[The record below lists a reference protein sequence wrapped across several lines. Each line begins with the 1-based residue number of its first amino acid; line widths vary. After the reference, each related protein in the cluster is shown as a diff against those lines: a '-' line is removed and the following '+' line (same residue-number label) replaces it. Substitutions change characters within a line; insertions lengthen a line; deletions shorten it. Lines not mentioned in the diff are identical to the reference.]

1 MKEDFNIVIKYIKS
15 FKSRSIA
22 IMLSII
28 LGTSLIVG
36 VGTLSR
42 SAQQADVNRTKREMG
57 TYHVYYKDIDK
68 NQLKIVKEGKDI
80 KNIGITSYYASTDV
94 NEKLPIN
101 ILYADNNYLNDESA
115 IIEGRLP
122 KGKNE
127 VVLEAWILNSMGL
140 KPEVGQELTFKLY
153 NQDKTE
159 IFKVVGILKDRYK
172 DKVVGRCEMFL
183 HLDENKVSQFT
194 ANVEFDEGS
203 PISSDIESIANTAN
217 IDLKEQVG
225 VNKSLVQAVEDNGG
239 IDMASKSTAIAMSIF
254 AGLVIYSI
262 YSISVYQRIRDYGM
276 LRAVGATNFRVFRL
290 MVYELLII
298 AIVSL
303 PIGMLLGM
311 GGAQLFNKFGGNITV
326 EGKLESTPFV
336 IPTEVILL
344 SVSCTLVVILI
355 ISIFTYFKIKRIS
368 PIEAIKGNFGAE
380 SKVKKSNFIIA
391 KISNHISSTK
401 AISMKNIFRN
411 KKAFI
416 LIMLSMSI
424 GGVLVIR
431 NNYSYTISD
440 TMYEQQAKGMY
451 LNGDFIMQVN
461 SANDERV
468 GLSDEDIK
476 EIRNTEGINEVKTA
490 RILQSRLVL
499 PKKDLLE
506 KDFNKQLDSEVYVRD
521 VLNGS
526 LIDDK
531 KNDAYLM
538 KQKLKGYND
547 EMLKSLKDYLVSG
560 KIDIEKMKKENLA
573 VVYMPY
579 IYDDNGMKSKVL
591 GGNTGTPLA
600 NIKVGDTVTVKYPKG
615 KIEDTQKYWQGKD
628 NYDYEDHTFRVGAI
642 VNYPYAD
649 DNMYTGDD
657 GIDVIVSDQ
666 YLNRIMG
673 NSNYDVVYANMD
685 NNANHNMINEKLG
698 EIGSK
703 VPGTITTDM
712 TEDKAMNE
720 RSLKQKKLL
729 DFGVVAIMFAISV
742 FNIINN
748 VSYNLTSRTSEFGM
762 LRAIGI
768 SDKDFRKMITSEGL
782 FYGVISSA
790 IVVVASL
797 LMQIRM
803 YKTFGFETYGM
814 EFEVNY
820 MIYILIVLVNIAVGL
835 LATYLPAR
843 KIKESSIVEAIN
855 IIE

>member
-42 SAQQADVNRTKREMG
+42 SEQQADVNRTKREMG

-101 ILYADNNYLNDESA
+101 ILYADNNYLDDESA

-122 KGKNE
+122 KGENE

-153 NQDKTE
+153 NKDKAET
-159 IFKVVGILKDRYK
+159 FKVVGILKDRYK
-172 DKVVGRCEMFL
+172 DKSVGRCEMFL
-183 HLDENKVSQFT
+183 HLDENKVNNFT

-203 PISSDIESIANTAN
+203 DITGEIQAIAKNGK
-217 IDLKEQVG
+217 IDLEKQVG
-225 VNKSLVQAVEDNGG
+225 VNTSLVESVQANGVL
-239 IDMASKSTAIAMSIF
+239 DATSRNTAIAMSAF

-262 YSISVYQRIRDYGM
+262 YSISVYQRIREYGM
-276 LRAVGATNFRVFRL
+276 LRAVGATNFRIFKL
-290 MVYELLII
+290 MIYELLMI
-298 AIVSL
+298 ALVSM
-303 PIGMLLGM
+303 PIGILLGM
-311 GGAQLFNKFGGNITV
+311 GGAQAFNKLGGNIAV
-326 EGKLESTPFV
+326 EGKLESTAFV

-344 SVSCTLVVILI
+344 SIGCTLVVTLI
-355 ISIFTYFKIKRIS
+355 ISIFTYLKIRKIS
-368 PIEAIKGNFGAE
+368 PIESIKRNFGSG
-380 SKVKKSNFIIA
+380 SKVKKSNFIIS
-391 KISNHISSTK
+391 KISNNISATK

-424 GGVLVIR
+424 GGVLVIK

-440 TMYEQQAKGMY
+440 TMYEQQTKGMY

-461 SANDERV
+461 ASSDEKV
-468 GLSDEDIK
+468 GLSNQDINK
-476 EIRNTEGINEVKTA
+476 IKNIEGIEEVKTA
-490 RILQSRLVL
+490 RVLQSRLVL

-506 KDFNKQLDSEVYVRD
+506 KDFIKELDNEIYVKD

-531 KNDAYLM
+531 INDTYLM

-547 EMLKSLKDYLVSG
+547 EMLKSLDDYLVSG
-560 KIDIEKMKKENLA
+560 KIDIDKMKKENLV

-591 GGNTGTPLA
+591 GANTGSPLA
-600 NIKVGDTVTVKYPKG
+600 NINVGDTVTIKYPKG
-615 KIEDTQKYWQGKD
+615 KIKDVQAYWQGKD
-628 NYDYEDHTFRVGAI
+628 NYEYENYTFRVGAI

-649 DNMYTGDD
+649 DNMYTADD
-657 GIDVIVSDQ
+657 GIDVIASDK
-666 YLNRIMG
+666 YLDELLG
-673 NSNYDVVYANMD
+673 NSNYDVVYANM
-685 NNANHNMINEKLG
+685 NENANHKAINEKLG
-698 EIGSK
+698 EIGST

-712 TEDKAMNE
+712 TEDKAINE
-720 RSLKQKKLL
+720 QNLKQKKLL
-729 DFGVVAIMFAISV
+729 DFGVVAVMFAISV

-768 SDKDFRKMITSEGL
+768 TDRDLRKMITYEGL
-782 FYGVISSA
+782 FYGAISSV
-790 IVVVASL
+790 IVVVVSL
-797 LMQIRM
+797 LIQIRM

-814 EFEVNY
+814 DFEINY
-820 MIYILIVLVNIAVGL
+820 MLYILIVLANIIVGL

-843 KIKESSIVEAIN
+843 RIKESSIVEAIN

>member
-101 ILYADNNYLNDESA
+101 ILYADNNYLDDESA

-122 KGKNE
+122 KGENE

-153 NQDKTE
+153 NKDKAET
-159 IFKVVGILKDRYK
+159 FKVVGILKDRYK
-172 DKVVGRCEMFL
+172 DKSVGRCEMFL
-183 HLDENKVSQFT
+183 HLDDSKVNNFT

-203 PISSDIESIANTAN
+203 DITGEIQAIAKNGK
-217 IDLKEQVG
+217 IDLEKQVG
-225 VNKSLVQAVEDNGG
+225 VNTSLVESVQANGVL
-239 IDMASKSTAIAMSIF
+239 DATSRNTAIAMSIF

-262 YSISVYQRIRDYGM
+262 YSISVYQRIREYGM
-276 LRAVGATNFRVFRL
+276 LRAVGATNFRIFKL
-290 MVYELLII
+290 MIYELLM
-298 AIVSL
+298 IVLVSM
-303 PIGMLLGM
+303 PIGILLGM
-311 GGAQLFNKFGGNITV
+311 GGAQAFNKLGGNIAV
-326 EGKLESTPFV
+326 EGKLESTAFV

-344 SVSCTLVVILI
+344 SIGCTLVVTLI
-355 ISIFTYFKIKRIS
+355 ISIFTYLKIRKIS
-368 PIEAIKGNFGAE
+368 PIESIKRNFGSG
-380 SKVKKSNFIIA
+380 SKVKKSNFIISR
-391 KISNHISSTK
+391 ISNNIAATK

-424 GGVLVIR
+424 GGVLVIK

-440 TMYEQQAKGMY
+440 TMYEQQTKGMY

-461 SANDERV
+461 ASSDEKV
-468 GLSDEDIK
+468 GLSNQDINK
-476 EIRNTEGINEVKTA
+476 IKNIDGIEEVKTA
-490 RILQSRLVL
+490 RVLQSRLVL
-499 PKKDLLE
+499 SKKDLLE
-506 KDFNKQLDSEVYVRD
+506 KDFIKELDNEIYVKD

-531 KNDAYLM
+531 INDTYLM

-547 EMLKSLKDYLVSG
+547 EMLKSLDDYLVSG
-560 KIDIEKMKKENLA
+560 KIDIDKMKKENLV

-591 GGNTGTPLA
+591 GTNAGSPLA
-600 NIKVGDTVTVKYPKG
+600 NINVGDTVTIKYPKG
-615 KIEDTQKYWQGKD
+615 KIKDVQAYWQGKD
-628 NYDYEDHTFRVGAI
+628 NYEYENYTFRVGAI

-649 DNMYTGDD
+649 DNMYTADD
-657 GIDVIVSDQ
+657 GIDVIASDK
-666 YLNRIMG
+666 YLDELLG
-673 NSNYDVVYANMD
+673 NNNYDVVYANM
-685 NNANHNMINEKLG
+685 NENANHKAINEKLG
-698 EIGSK
+698 EIGST

-712 TEDKAMNE
+712 TEDKAINE
-720 RSLKQKKLL
+720 QNLKQKKLL
-729 DFGVVAIMFAISV
+729 DFGVVVVMFAISV

-768 SDKDFRKMITSEGL
+768 TDRDLRKMITYEGL
-782 FYGVISSA
+782 FYGTISSV
-790 IVVVASL
+790 IVVVVSL
-797 LMQIRM
+797 LIQIRM

-814 EFEVNY
+814 DFEINY
-820 MIYILIVLVNIAVGL
+820 MLYILIVLSNIIVGL

>member
-1 MKEDFNIVIKYIKS
+1 MREDFNIVIKYIKS

-28 LGTSLIVG
+28 LGTALIVG
-36 VGTLSR
+36 VGTLSK
-42 SAQQADVNRTKREMG
+42 SAQQADINRTKRELG

-68 NQLKIVKEGKDI
+68 NQLEIVKKGKDI
-80 KNIGITSYYASTDV
+80 ENIGITSYYASTDV
-94 NEKLPIN
+94 SEKLPIN
-101 ILYADNNYLNDESA
+101 ILYADNNYLNDESE
-115 IIEGRLP
+115 IVKGRLP
-122 KGKNE
+122 KDKNE

-140 KPEVGQELTFKLY
+140 KPEVGQALTFKLY
-153 NQDKTE
+153 NKEKTE
-159 IFKVVGILKDRYK
+159 TFQVVGILKDRYK
-172 DKVVGRCEMFL
+172 DKSVGRCEMFL
-183 HLDENKVSQFT
+183 HLNENNVSQFT
-194 ANVEFDEGS
+194 ANVEFNEGS
-203 PISSDIESIANTAN
+203 PISNDIEAIANEAN
-217 IDLKEQVG
+217 IDLKNQVG
-225 VNKSLVQAVEDNGG
+225 VNKSLVQTVEDNGG

-276 LRAVGATNFRVFRL
+276 LRAVGATNLRIFRC
-290 MVYELLII
+290 MIYELLII
-298 AIVSL
+298 ALVSL
-303 PIGMLLGM
+303 PIGILFGM
-311 GGAQLFNKFGGNITV
+311 GGAQLFNKLGGNINF
-326 EGKLESTPFV
+326 EGKLESTPF
-336 IPTEVILL
+336 IMPTEVILL
-344 SVSCTLVVILI
+344 SIGCTFVVILI

-368 PIEAIKGNFGAE
+368 PIEAIKGNYGSN
-380 SKVKKSNFIIA
+380 SKIKKSNFIIS
-391 KISNHISSTK
+391 KISNCISQTK
-401 AISMKNIFRN
+401 SISMKNIFRN

-424 GGVLVIR
+424 GGVLVIK
-431 NNYSYTISD
+431 NNYAYTISD
-440 TMYEQQAKGMY
+440 AMYKQQRKGTY
-451 LNGDFIMQVN
+451 LNGDFIMQVT
-461 SANDERV
+461 SANDESV

-476 EIRNTEGINEVKTA
+476 EIKNIDGINEVKVA

-506 KDFNKQLDSEVYVRD
+506 KDFNKQLDSEIYVRD

-531 KNDAYLM
+531 SSDTYLM

-547 EMLKSLKDYLVSG
+547 EMIKSLEDYLVSG

-579 IYDDNGMKSKVL
+579 IYDDNGTKGKVL
-591 GGNTGTPLA
+591 GGNTGSPLA

-628 NYDYEDHTFRVGAI
+628 NCQYEDYTFRVGAI

-649 DNMYTGDD
+649 DNLYSGDD
-657 GIDVIVSDQ
+657 GIDIIVSNQ
-666 YLNRIMG
+666 YLNKIIG
-673 NSNYDVVYANMD
+673 NNNYDVIYANME
-685 NNANHNMINEKLG
+685 NVANHNIINKKLG

-703 VPGTITTDM
+703 VPGTVTTDM
-712 TEDKAMNE
+712 TEDKKMDE
-720 RSLKQKKLL
+720 QILKQKKLL
-729 DFGVVAIMFAISV
+729 DFGVVAVMFAISV

-768 SDKDFRKMITSEGL
+768 SEKDFRKMITYEGL

-790 IVVVASL
+790 IVVVTSL

-803 YKTFGFETYGM
+803 YKTFGFEAYGM
-814 EFEVNY
+814 DFVINY
-820 MIYILIVLVNIAVGL
+820 KLYVVVVLANIIVGL

>member
-101 ILYADNNYLNDESA
+101 ILYADNNYLDDESA

-122 KGKNE
+122 KGENE

-153 NQDKTE
+153 NKDKAET
-159 IFKVVGILKDRYK
+159 FKVVGILKDRYK
-172 DKVVGRCEMFL
+172 DKSVGRCEMFL
-183 HLDENKVSQFT
+183 HLDDSKVNNFT

-203 PISSDIESIANTAN
+203 DITGEIQAIAKNGK
-217 IDLKEQVG
+217 IDLEKQVG
-225 VNKSLVQAVEDNGG
+225 VNTSLVESVQANGVL
-239 IDMASKSTAIAMSIF
+239 DATSRNTAIAMSIF

-262 YSISVYQRIRDYGM
+262 YSISVYQRIREYGM
-276 LRAVGATNFRVFRL
+276 LRAVGATNFRIFKL
-290 MVYELLII
+290 MIYELLM
-298 AIVSL
+298 IVLVSM
-303 PIGMLLGM
+303 PIGILLGM
-311 GGAQLFNKFGGNITV
+311 GGAQAFNKLGGNIAV
-326 EGKLESTPFV
+326 EGKLESTAFV

-344 SVSCTLVVILI
+344 SIGCTLVVTLI
-355 ISIFTYFKIKRIS
+355 ISIFTYLKIRKIS
-368 PIEAIKGNFGAE
+368 PIESIKRNFGSG
-380 SKVKKSNFIIA
+380 SKVKKSNFIISR
-391 KISNHISSTK
+391 ISNNIAATK

-424 GGVLVIR
+424 GGVLVIK

-440 TMYEQQAKGMY
+440 TMYEQQTKGMY

-461 SANDERV
+461 ASSDEKV
-468 GLSDEDIK
+468 GLSNQDINK
-476 EIRNTEGINEVKTA
+476 IKNIDGIEEVKTA
-490 RILQSRLVL
+490 RVLQSRLVL

-506 KDFNKQLDSEVYVRD
+506 KDFIKELDNEIYVKD

-531 KNDAYLM
+531 INDTYLM

-547 EMLKSLKDYLVSG
+547 EMLKSLDDYLVSG
-560 KIDIEKMKKENLA
+560 KIDIDKMKKENLV

-591 GGNTGTPLA
+591 GTNAGSPLA
-600 NIKVGDTVTVKYPKG
+600 NINVGDTVTIKYPKG
-615 KIEDTQKYWQGKD
+615 KIKDVQAYWQGKD
-628 NYDYEDHTFRVGAI
+628 NYEYENYTFRVGAI

-649 DNMYTGDD
+649 DNMYTADD
-657 GIDVIVSDQ
+657 GIDVIASDK
-666 YLNRIMG
+666 YLDELLG
-673 NSNYDVVYANMD
+673 NNNYDVVYANM
-685 NNANHNMINEKLG
+685 NENANHKAINEKLG
-698 EIGSK
+698 EIGST

-712 TEDKAMNE
+712 TEDKAINE
-720 RSLKQKKLL
+720 QNLKQKKLL
-729 DFGVVAIMFAISV
+729 DFGVVVVMFAISV

-768 SDKDFRKMITSEGL
+768 TDRDLRKMITYEGL
-782 FYGVISSA
+782 FYGTISSV
-790 IVVVASL
+790 IVVVVSL
-797 LMQIRM
+797 LIQIRM

-814 EFEVNY
+814 DFEINY
-820 MIYILIVLVNIAVGL
+820 MLYILIVLSNIIVGL

>member
-101 ILYADNNYLNDESA
+101 ILYADNNYLDDESA

-122 KGKNE
+122 KGENE

-140 KPEVGQELTFKLY
+140 KLEVGQELTFKLY
-153 NQDKTE
+153 NKDKAET
-159 IFKVVGILKDRYK
+159 FKVVGILKDRYK
-172 DKVVGRCEMFL
+172 DKSVGRCEMFL
-183 HLDENKVSQFT
+183 HLDESKVNNFT

-203 PISSDIESIANTAN
+203 DITGEIQAIAKNGK
-217 IDLKEQVG
+217 IDLEKQVG
-225 VNKSLVQAVEDNGG
+225 VNTSLVESVQVNGVL
-239 IDMASKSTAIAMSIF
+239 DATSRNTAIAMSIF

-262 YSISVYQRIRDYGM
+262 YSISVYQRIREYGM
-276 LRAVGATNFRVFRL
+276 LRAVGATNFRIFKL
-290 MVYELLII
+290 MIYELLM
-298 AIVSL
+298 IVLVSM
-303 PIGMLLGM
+303 PIGILLGM
-311 GGAQLFNKFGGNITV
+311 GGAQAFNKLGGNIAV
-326 EGKLESTPFV
+326 EGKLESTAFV

-344 SVSCTLVVILI
+344 SIGCTLVVTLI
-355 ISIFTYFKIKRIS
+355 ISIFTYLKIRKIS
-368 PIEAIKGNFGAE
+368 PIESIKRNFGSG
-380 SKVKKSNFIIA
+380 SKVKKSNFIISR
-391 KISNHISSTK
+391 ISNNIAATK

-424 GGVLVIR
+424 GGVLVIK

-440 TMYEQQAKGMY
+440 TMYEQQTKGMY

-461 SANDERV
+461 ASSDEKV
-468 GLSDEDIK
+468 GLSNQDINK
-476 EIRNTEGINEVKTA
+476 IKNIDGIEEVKTA
-490 RILQSRLVL
+490 RVLQSRLVL

-506 KDFNKQLDSEVYVRD
+506 KDFIKELDNEIYVKD

-531 KNDAYLM
+531 INDTYLM

-547 EMLKSLKDYLVSG
+547 EMLKSLDDYLVSG
-560 KIDIEKMKKENLA
+560 KIDIDKMKKENLV

-579 IYDDNGMKSKVL
+579 IYDDNGMKSKAL
-591 GGNTGTPLA
+591 GTNAGSPLA
-600 NIKVGDTVTVKYPKG
+600 NINVGDTVTIKYPKG
-615 KIEDTQKYWQGKD
+615 KIKDVQAYWQGKD
-628 NYDYEDHTFRVGAI
+628 NYEYENYTFRVGAI

-649 DNMYTGDD
+649 DNMYTADD
-657 GIDVIVSDQ
+657 GIDVIASDK
-666 YLNRIMG
+666 YLDELLG
-673 NSNYDVVYANMD
+673 NNNYDVVYANM
-685 NNANHNMINEKLG
+685 NENANHKAINEKLG
-698 EIGSK
+698 EIGST

-712 TEDKAMNE
+712 TEDKAINE
-720 RSLKQKKLL
+720 QNLKQKKLL
-729 DFGVVAIMFAISV
+729 DFGVVVVMFAISV

-768 SDKDFRKMITSEGL
+768 TDRDLRKMITYEGL
-782 FYGVISSA
+782 FYGTISSV
-790 IVVVASL
+790 IVVVVSL
-797 LMQIRM
+797 LIQIRM

-814 EFEVNY
+814 DFEINY
-820 MIYILIVLVNIAVGL
+820 MLYILIVLSNIIVGL